1 MLYLKPVSKIRLYV
15 NIVDGEF
22 KGMTETVVDGGESIE
37 VSTMTGLQA
46 ARATEIYR
54 GGKFDYPT
62 IYALLHELTGADQ
75 TQLDPSFA
83 IAILAEIGER
93 SRPSESDLEK

>member
-1 MLYLKPVSKIRLYV
+1 MLYLKPVSKVRLYV
-15 NIVDGEF
+15 NIVDGDF
-22 KGMTETVVDGGESIE
+22 KGMTDTVIAGAESIE

-46 ARATEIYR
+46 ARAN
-54 GGKFDYPT
+54 D
-62 IYALLHELTGADQ
+62 LLHELTGADQ

-93 SRPSESDLEK
+93 SRPSEADLEK